1 MNVSNNESDK
11 RIIQVKILTLGDS
24 SVGKS
29 SIILRYV
36 NKKFIEIFQTTI
48 GLDFKSKMV
57 EYKGKSFELRIYDTA
72 GQERFKAVSRQYYKN
87 AEGIILVFD
96 VSNRSSFLQIETW
109 LADLEQNK
117 KKKAQIL
124 LVGNKIDLPNREVD
138 TAEAEEIAEKYGVR
152 YLEVS
157 AKSGEKIDE
166 IFINILDLLIDNY
179 DFNEERSIRLKD
191 KSDEDDEEEKKEEE
205 KQGCCSKQTN

>member
-1 MNVSNNESDK
+1 M
-11 RIIQVKILTLGDS
+11 
-24 SVGKS
+24 
-29 SIILRYV
+29 
-36 NKKFIEIFQTTI
+36 
-48 GLDFKSKMV
+48 
-57 EYKGKSFELRIYDTA
+57 
-72 GQERFKAVSRQYYKN
+72 
-87 AEGIILVFD
+87 
-96 VSNRSSFLQIETW
+96 
-109 LADLEQNK
+109 
-117 KKKAQIL
+117 
-124 LVGNKIDLPNREVD
+124 GNKIDLPNREVD

-179 DFNEERSIRLKD
+179 DFNEERSIRLED